1 VVETEFH
8 HCERVAGKTARP
20 RTVADIA
27 HRDHRV
33 RKETVPR
40 KLTPLSEGNTRPG
53 PGIAPRAARPG
64 RR

>member
-1 VVETEFH
+1 VIETEFR
-8 HCERVAGKTARP
+8 HCERVAGRTARP
-20 RTVADIA
+20 WTVA

-40 KLTPLSEGNTRPG
+40 KLTPLNEGNTRPG
-53 PGIAPRAARPG
+53 PGITPRAARPG